1 MTKVAETTITDESL
15 ENQVAQTE
23 ETKDETAQQE
33 EQQQVSDAVADDIAD
48 DELDGVVASPSFWAS
63 KAADQ
68 APAETESVD
77 KSELERLRQVEQ
89 EYLALSSDPL
99 VEAAFNFRKAGNND
113 IMQFVSEL
121 TGGYKDVSRMS
132 MDEMYEQHYRSTIAK
147 RYSLTEDDI
156 EEALDEFRSKSAAQ
170 KAQIIDPI
178 REKLEQESQNSIK
191 SLSEKFSS
199 KAKADEEQIKEFQE
213 REKKAVGYLDS
224 KLKELTGK
232 TLHRVQ
238 VTPEIAK
245 EIRDLS
251 TQFAIRNPETLEAD
265 VDATISMWMWL
276 RHSEKILKQHI
287 RYGQNRGLETSVI
300 GRSNGNASPIKTNGV
315 SPSSTSDKYQELIKR
330 SGGKLPRTGSPTP
343 N

>member
-1 MTKVAETTITDESL
+1 MTKVADTTIDPEVQDSQVDETLDQAEESAP
-15 ENQVAQTE
+15 VAQTQ
-23 ETKDETAQQE
+23 D
-33 EQQQVSDAVADDIAD
+33 DDIAD
-48 DELDGVVASPSFWAS
+48 DELDGVVSTPSFFGA
-63 KAADQ
+63 KVPADS
-68 APAETESVD
+68 APVDTEAVD
-77 KSELERLRQVEQ
+77 KAELSRLRQVEQ
-89 EYLALSSDPL
+89 DYLALASDPL

-113 IMQFVSEL
+113 IMDFVSEL
-121 TGGYKDVSRMS
+121 TGGYKDVSKMS
-132 MDEMYEQHYRSTIAK
+132 MDDMYEQHYRNTIAK
-147 RYSLTEDDI
+147 RYALSEDDI
-156 EEALDEFRSKSAAQ
+156 EEALDEFRSKSPAQ

-178 REKLEQESQNSIK
+178 REKLEQDSKNSIK
-191 SLSEKFSS
+191 SLSEKFAT
-199 KAKADEEQIKEFQE
+199 KAKDDEKVMIEFQE
-213 REKKAVGYLDS
+213 REKKALSYLDN
-224 KLKELTGK
+224 KLSELTGK

-238 VTPEIAK
+238 VTQEIAK

-276 RHSEKILKQHI
+276 RHGEKILKQHI

-315 SPSSTSDKYQELIKR
+315 SPSSTTDKYEEVLKK

>member
-1 MTKVAETTITDESL
+1 MTKVADTTIDPEVQDSQVDETLDQAEESAP
-15 ENQVAQTE
+15 VAQTQ
-23 ETKDETAQQE
+23 D
-33 EQQQVSDAVADDIAD
+33 DDIAD
-48 DELDGVVASPSFWAS
+48 DELDGVVSTPSFFGA
-63 KAADQ
+63 KVPADS
-68 APAETESVD
+68 APVDTEAVD
-77 KSELERLRQVEQ
+77 KAELSRLRQVEQ
-89 EYLALSSDPL
+89 DYLALASDPL

-113 IMQFVSEL
+113 IMDFVSEL
-121 TGGYKDVSRMS
+121 TGGYKDVSKMS
-132 MDEMYEQHYRSTIAK
+132 MDDMYEQHYRNTIAK
-147 RYSLTEDDI
+147 RYSLSEDDI
-156 EEALDEFRSKSAAQ
+156 EEALDEFRSKSPAQ

-178 REKLEQESQNSIK
+178 RDKLEQDSKNSIK
-191 SLSEKFSS
+191 SLSDKFAT
-199 KAKADEEQIKEFQE
+199 KAKDDEKVMIEFQE
-213 REKKAVGYLDS
+213 REKKALSYLDN
-224 KLKELTGK
+224 KLNELTGK

-238 VTPEIAK
+238 VTQEIAK

-276 RHSEKILKQHI
+276 RHGEKILKQHI

-315 SPSSTSDKYQELIKR
+315 SPSSTTDKYQEVIKK

>member
-1 MTKVAETTITDESL
+1 MTKVADTTIDPEVQDSQVDETLDQAEESAP
-15 ENQVAQTE
+15 VAQTQ
-23 ETKDETAQQE
+23 D
-33 EQQQVSDAVADDIAD
+33 DDIAD
-48 DELDGVVASPSFWAS
+48 DELDGVVSTPSFFGA
-63 KAADQ
+63 KVPADS
-68 APAETESVD
+68 APVDTEAVD
-77 KSELERLRQVEQ
+77 KAELSRLRQVEQ
-89 EYLALSSDPL
+89 DYLALASDPL

-113 IMQFVSEL
+113 IMDFVSEL
-121 TGGYKDVSRMS
+121 TGGYKDVSKMS
-132 MDEMYEQHYRSTIAK
+132 MDDMYEQHYRNTIAK
-147 RYSLTEDDI
+147 RYSLSEDDI
-156 EEALDEFRSKSAAQ
+156 EEALDEFRSKSPAQ

-178 REKLEQESQNSIK
+178 REKLEQDSKNSIK
-191 SLSEKFSS
+191 SLSEKFAS
-199 KAKADEEQIKEFQE
+199 KAKDDEKVMIEFQE
-213 REKKAVGYLDS
+213 REKKALSYLDN
-224 KLKELTGK
+224 KLNELTGK

-238 VTPEIAK
+238 VTQEIAK

-276 RHSEKILKQHI
+276 RHGEKILKQHI

-315 SPSSTSDKYQELIKR
+315 SPSSTTDKYEEVLKK

>member
-1 MTKVAETTITDESL
+1 MTKVADTTIDQDLQDS
-15 ENQVAQTE
+15 QVE
-23 ETKDETAQQE
+23 ETLDQTQDTEQAPQTQE
-33 EQQQVSDAVADDIAD
+33 DDIAD
-48 DELDGVVASPSFWAS
+48 DELDGVVSTPSFFGGKSPSDS
-63 KAADQ
+63 
-68 APAETESVD
+68 APVDTEAVD
-77 KSELERLRQVEQ
+77 KAELSRLRQVEQ
-89 EYLALSSDPL
+89 DYLALAADPL

-113 IMQFVSEL
+113 IMDFVSEL
-121 TGGYKDVSRMS
+121 TGGYKDVSKMS
-132 MDEMYEQHYRSTIAK
+132 MDDMYEQHYRNTIAK
-147 RYSLTEDDI
+147 RYSLNEDDI
-156 EEALDEFRSKSAAQ
+156 EEALDEFRMKSSAQ

-178 REKLEQESQNSIK
+178 RDKLEQDSKNSIK

-199 KAKADEEQIKEFQE
+199 KAKEDEKGIQEFQE
-213 REKKAVGYLDS
+213 REKKALSYLDN
-224 KLKELTGK
+224 KLNELTGK

-238 VTPEIAK
+238 VTQEIAK

-276 RHSEKILKQHI
+276 RHGEKILKQHI

-315 SPSSTSDKYQELIKR
+315 SPSSTNDKYQEVLKK

>member
-1 MTKVAETTITDESL
+1 MTKVADTTIDLEVQDSQVDETLDQAEESAP
-15 ENQVAQTE
+15 VAQTQ
-23 ETKDETAQQE
+23 D
-33 EQQQVSDAVADDIAD
+33 DDIAD
-48 DELDGVVASPSFWAS
+48 DELDGVLSTPSFFGAKVPS
-63 KAADQ
+63 DS
-68 APAETESVD
+68 APVDTEAVD
-77 KSELERLRQVEQ
+77 KAELSRLRQVEQ
-89 EYLALSSDPL
+89 DYLALAADPL

-113 IMQFVSEL
+113 IMDFVSEL
-121 TGGYKDVSRMS
+121 TGGYKDVSKMS
-132 MDEMYEQHYRSTIAK
+132 MDDMYEQHYRNTIAK
-147 RYSLTEDDI
+147 RYSLSEDDI
-156 EEALDEFRSKSAAQ
+156 EEALDEFRSKSPAQ

-178 REKLEQESQNSIK
+178 RDKLEQDSKNSIK
-191 SLSEKFSS
+191 SLSDKFAS
-199 KAKADEEQIKEFQE
+199 KAKDDEKVMIEFQE
-213 REKKAVGYLDS
+213 REKKALSYLDN
-224 KLKELTGK
+224 KLNELTGK

-238 VTPEIAK
+238 VTQEIAK

-276 RHSEKILKQHI
+276 RHGEKILKQHI

-315 SPSSTSDKYQELIKR
+315 SPSSTTDKYQEVIKK

>member
-1 MTKVAETTITDESL
+1 MTEQVDSTVTQTNDANPEVVVNDTIQATGDTNNTTDEIS
-15 ENQVAQTE
+15 
-23 ETKDETAQQE
+23 DE
-33 EQQQVSDAVADDIAD
+33 
-48 DELDGVVASPSFWAS
+48 ELDGHVHSPSFFTG
-63 KAADQ
+63 Q
-68 APAETESVD
+68 APESTTASENQESVD
-77 KSELERLRQVEQ
+77 KAELERLRGIER
-89 EYLALSSDPL
+89 EYLALASDSL
-99 VEAAFNFRKAGNND
+99 VEAALNFRKAGNSN
-113 IMQFVSEL
+113 IMDFVSEL
-121 TGGYKDVSRMS
+121 TGGYKDVSKMS

-147 RYSLTEDDI
+147 RYNLSDDDI
-156 EEALDEFRSKSAAQ
+156 EEALDEFNSKSPAQ

-178 REKLEQESQNSIK
+178 REKLEQDSKNSIK
-191 SLSEKFSS
+191 SLSDKFSK
-199 KAKADEEQIKEFQE
+199 KAKDEEKLDIEFEE
-213 REKKAVGYLDS
+213 RETKSLNYLDN
-224 KLKELTGK
+224 KLTELTGK

-251 TQFAIRNPETLEAD
+251 TQFAIRNPQTLEAD

-276 RHSEKILKQHI
+276 RHGEKILKQHI

-315 SPSSTSDKYQELIKR
+315 SPSATNDKYETALKN

>member
-1 MTKVAETTITDESL
+1 MNKVADTTIDPEVQDT
-15 ENQVAQTE
+15 QVE
-23 ETKDETAQQE
+23 ETLDQTQETQQE
-33 EQQQVSDAVADDIAD
+33 TQTQEDEIAD
-48 DELDGVVASPSFWAS
+48 DELDGLVSTPSFFGTKVQS
-63 KAADQ
+63 ES
-68 APAETESVD
+68 APADLESVD
-77 KSELERLRQVEQ
+77 KSELSRLRQVEQ
-89 EYLALSSDPL
+89 DYLALSSDPL
-99 VEAAFNFRKAGNND
+99 VEAAFNFRKAGNSD
-113 IMQFVSEL
+113 IMDFVSEL
-121 TGGYKDVSRMS
+121 TGGYKDVAKMS
-132 MDEMYEQHYRSTIAK
+132 MDEMYEQHYRSSIAK
-147 RYSLTEDDI
+147 RYALSEDDI
-156 EEALDEFRSKSAAQ
+156 EEALDDFRSKSPAQ

-178 REKLEQESQNSIK
+178 REKLEQDSKNSIK

-199 KAKADEEQIKEFQE
+199 KAKEDEKTMQEFQE
-213 REKKAVGYLDS
+213 REKKALNYLDN
-224 KLKELTGK
+224 KLNELTGK

-238 VTPEIAK
+238 VTQDIAK

-276 RHSEKILKQHI
+276 RHGEKILKQHI

-315 SPSSTSDKYQELIKR
+315 SPSSTNDKYQEVLKK

>member
-1 MTKVAETTITDESL
+1 MTKVADTTIDPDLQDS
-15 ENQVAQTE
+15 NTE
-23 ETKDETAQQE
+23 ETLDQTQDPGQSPQAEEDE
-33 EQQQVSDAVADDIAD
+33 IAD
-48 DELDGVVASPSFWAS
+48 DELDGVVSTPSFFGGKS
-63 KAADQ
+63 TSDP
-68 APAETESVD
+68 APVDTEAVD
-77 KSELERLRQVEQ
+77 KAELSRLRQVEQ
-89 EYLALSSDPL
+89 DYMALASDPL

-113 IMQFVSEL
+113 IMDFVSEL
-121 TGGYKDVSRMS
+121 TGGYKDVSKMS
-132 MDEMYEQHYRSTIAK
+132 MDDMYEQHYRNTIAK
-147 RYSLTEDDI
+147 RYALNEDDI
-156 EEALDEFRSKSAAQ
+156 EEALDEFRMKSSAQ

-178 REKLEQESQNSIK
+178 RDKLEQESKNSIK

-199 KAKADEEQIKEFQE
+199 KAKEDEKSIQEFQDRE
-213 REKKAVGYLDS
+213 RKALSYLDN
-224 KLKELTGK
+224 KLNELTGK

-238 VTPEIAK
+238 VTQEIAK

-276 RHSEKILKQHI
+276 RHGEKILKQHI

-315 SPSSTSDKYQELIKR
+315 SPSSTTDKYEQVLKK

>member
-1 MTKVAETTITDESL
+1 MNKVADTTIDSESQDP
-15 ENQVAQTE
+15 QVEETVDQTE
-23 ETKDETAQQE
+23 QAAPDAQSQ
-33 EQQQVSDAVADDIAD
+33 DDDILD
-48 DELDGVVASPSFWAS
+48 DELDGVVATPSFIS
-63 KAADQ
+63 VKSQ
-68 APAETESVD
+68 APSNPVDTEAVD
-77 KSELERLRQVEQ
+77 RSELDRLRQVEQ
-89 EYLALSSDPL
+89 DYLALASDPL
-99 VEAAFNFRKAGNND
+99 VEAAFNFRRAGNND

-121 TGGYKDVSRMS
+121 TGGYKDVAKMS
-132 MDEMYEQHYRSTIAK
+132 MDEMYEQHYRSSIAK
-147 RYSLTEDDI
+147 RYALSEDDV
-156 EEALDEFRSKSAAQ
+156 EEALDEFRSKSPAQ

-178 REKLEQESQNSIK
+178 REKLEQDSSNSIK

-199 KAKADEEQIKEFQE
+199 KAKEDDKAIQEFQE
-213 REKKAVGYLDS
+213 REKKALNYLDN
-224 KLKELTGK
+224 KLNELTGK
-232 TLHRVQ
+232 TIHRVQ
-238 VTPEIAK
+238 VTQEIAK

-276 RHSEKILKQHI
+276 RHGDKILKQHI

-315 SPSSTSDKYQELIKR
+315 SPSSTTDKYEEVLKK

>member
-1 MTKVAETTITDESL
+1 MTKVADTTIDPELQDSQVEETLNQAEESAP
-15 ENQVAQTE
+15 VAQTQ
-23 ETKDETAQQE
+23 D
-33 EQQQVSDAVADDIAD
+33 DDIAD
-48 DELDGVVASPSFWAS
+48 DELDGVVSTPSFFGA
-63 KAADQ
+63 K
-68 APAETESVD
+68 APADSAPVDTEAVD
-77 KSELERLRQVEQ
+77 KSELSRLRQVEQ
-89 EYLALSSDPL
+89 DYLALAADPL

-113 IMQFVSEL
+113 IMDFVSEL
-121 TGGYKDVSRMS
+121 TGGYKDVSKMS
-132 MDEMYEQHYRSTIAK
+132 MDDMYEQHYRNTIAK
-147 RYSLTEDDI
+147 RYSLSEDDI
-156 EEALDEFRSKSAAQ
+156 EEALDEFRSKSPAQ

-178 REKLEQESQNSIK
+178 RDKLEQDSKNSIK
-191 SLSEKFSS
+191 SLSDKFAS
-199 KAKADEEQIKEFQE
+199 KAKDDEKVMIEFQE
-213 REKKAVGYLDS
+213 REKKALSYLDN
-224 KLKELTGK
+224 KLSELTGK

-238 VTPEIAK
+238 VTQEIAK

-276 RHSEKILKQHI
+276 RHGEKILKQHI

-315 SPSSTSDKYQELIKR
+315 SPSSTTDKYEEVLKK

>member
-1 MTKVAETTITDESL
+1 MTKVADTTIDPDLQDGQVEETLDQAEESAP
-15 ENQVAQTE
+15 VAQTQ
-23 ETKDETAQQE
+23 D
-33 EQQQVSDAVADDIAD
+33 DDIAD
-48 DELDGVVASPSFWAS
+48 DELDGVLSTPSFFGA
-63 KAADQ
+63 KAPSDS
-68 APAETESVD
+68 APVDTEAVD
-77 KSELERLRQVEQ
+77 KAELSRLRQVEQ
-89 EYLALSSDPL
+89 DYLALAADPL

-113 IMQFVSEL
+113 IMDFVSEL
-121 TGGYKDVSRMS
+121 TGGYKDVSKMS
-132 MDEMYEQHYRSTIAK
+132 MDDMYEQHYRNTIAK
-147 RYSLTEDDI
+147 RYSLSEDDI
-156 EEALDEFRSKSAAQ
+156 EEALDEFRSKSPAQ

-178 REKLEQESQNSIK
+178 RDKLEQDSKNSIK
-191 SLSEKFSS
+191 SLSDKFSS
-199 KAKADEEQIKEFQE
+199 KAKEDEKAIQEFQD
-213 REKKAVGYLDS
+213 REKKALSYLDN
-224 KLKELTGK
+224 KLNELTGK

-238 VTPEIAK
+238 VTQEIAK

-276 RHSEKILKQHI
+276 RHGEKILKQHI

-315 SPSSTSDKYQELIKR
+315 SPSSTTDKYEEVIKK